1 VSAMRTSQLQFHTR
15 REAPQDAEARS
26 HQLLVRGNYIRR
38 LSSGIYHF
46 MPLGYR
52 VLTKVKAVIA
62 EEFAEIGSSEVLLPA
77 LHPAELWEATGRRAV
92 MDDVL
97 FAIESKSGSFV
108 LGPTHEEAA
117 IHALAPDLASWRDL
131 PASVFQIQTKFRDEP
146 RARFGLMRTREF
158 IMADGYTFDRDREA
172 MRKSY
177 ANFREAYAKIFS
189 RLCLN
194 ALAVEADSGA
204 IGGDVN
210 HEFMV
215 PSVIGEDHFAECADC
230 GYRAN
235 TEAATRGRREPATG
249 GQRGLKEYVTPG
261 APGVTQ
267 AVKALV
273 DQGEDVTQGSM
284 LKCLV
289 AKDSDGNTLVYA
301 IPGDRELKLP
311 AGVSLVSEDFFESH
325 PGFVKGYIGPV
336 GTAERGARLIVD
348 PLVLER
354 EWWASGANK
363 ADTHLVGLVP
373 GRDFSPDEV
382 TDLVWVIDGDD
393 CPRCG
398 GTLRLIRSVEIG
410 HTFQLGT
417 VYTARLNYARFTD
430 SEGAQMP
437 YWMGCYGIGVTRLLA
452 VIAEQFSSQ
461 DQGLVWPVSVAPFAV
476 SVIGVGGSSSKEVF
490 DEVNTLSQLLDAAGI
505 EVLQEDRGESSGVIF
520 NDMELIGSPVWCV
533 VGRRSLQEQMI
544 EVRDRMNGVT
554 ELVPVPEVVGYVAQL
569 LERLSQIIR

>member
-1 VSAMRTSQLQFHTR
+1 MSAMRTSQLQFHTR

-38 LSSGIYHF
+38 LSSGIYHL

-52 VLTKVKAVIA
+52 VLSKVRAVI
-62 EEFAEIGSSEVLLPA
+62 EDEFVEIGSSEVLLPA
-77 LHPAELWEATGRRAV
+77 LHPVELWEATGRRKV

-117 IHALAPDLASWRDL
+117 IHALSPDLASWRDL

-158 IMADGYTFDRDREA
+158 IMADGYTFDRDREG
-172 MRKSY
+172 MRESY
-177 ANFREAYAKIFS
+177 ARFREAYEKIFA
-189 RLCLN
+189 RLGVN

-215 PSVIGEDHFAECADC
+215 PSVIGEDHFAKCDNC
-230 GYRAN
+230 DYRAN
-235 TEAATRGRREPATG
+235 IEAATRRPGVVAPRSERDV
-249 GQRGLKEYVTPG
+249 KEYVTPG

-267 AVKALV
+267 AVKALREE
-273 DQGEDVTQGSM
+273 GEEVIESGM

-289 AKDSDGNTLVYA
+289 AQDGEGNIIVYA
-301 IPGDRELKLP
+301 LPGDRELKLP
-311 AGVSLVSEDFFESH
+311 SGSRLVSEEFFKSH
-325 PGFVKGYIGPV
+325 STFVKGYIGPV
-336 GTAERGARLIVD
+336 GTAERAARLVVD

-354 EWWASGANK
+354 GWWASGGNRV
-363 ADTHLVGLVP
+363 DVHVVGLVA
-373 GRDFSPDEV
+373 GRDFVPDEV
-382 TDLVWVIDGDD
+382 ANLVWVVDGDG
-393 CPRCG
+393 CPRCQ
-398 GTLRLIRSVEIG
+398 GTLHLIRSVEIG

-417 VYTARLNYARFTD
+417 VYTERLDYARYTD
-430 SEGAQMP
+430 SRGVPKP

-452 VIAEQFSSQ
+452 TIAEQFSTNE
-461 DQGLVWPVSVAPFAV
+461 QGLTWPVAVAPFGV
-476 SVIGVGGSSSKEVF
+476 SVIGVGGGPSGDVH
-490 DEVNTLSQLLDAAGI
+490 DAADTLSQLLGAAGI

-533 VGRRSLQEQMI
+533 VGKRSLANEMI

-569 LERLSQIIR
+569 LERLSQIVR